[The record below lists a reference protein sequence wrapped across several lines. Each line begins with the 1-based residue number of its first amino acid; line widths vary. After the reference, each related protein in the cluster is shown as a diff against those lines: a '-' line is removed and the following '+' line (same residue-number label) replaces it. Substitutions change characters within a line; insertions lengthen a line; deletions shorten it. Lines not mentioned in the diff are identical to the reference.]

1 MEKKGA
7 NDLGNNAMS
16 EGFLEPTRRRN
27 GLIRRMAILASS
39 CMQGHFISVGKK
51 HQITGHGIGSR
62 KQVRLTDDA
71 SGWKYPI
78 TLQLSLPDRTVQQR
92 QVSLSEKPRKQWIEL
107 NVGSFKSTKE
117 PGEVGFDIQGWHGGL
132 WKNGLIISRAI
143 LRPKQMTL

>member
-7 NDLGNNAMS
+7 TDLGNNAMS
-16 EGFLEPTRRRN
+16 EEFLEPNKKKKWIDKKN
-27 GLIRRMAILASS
+27 GYTCFELYARSLYI
-39 CMQGHFISVGKK
+39 CWGETPNYWTWDWFKE
-51 HQITGHGIGSR
+51 T
-62 KQVRLTDDA
+62 RLTDNA

-117 PGEVGFDIQGWHGGL
+117 SGEVGFDIQGWHGGL
-132 WKNGLIISRAI
+132 WKNGLIRSRAI